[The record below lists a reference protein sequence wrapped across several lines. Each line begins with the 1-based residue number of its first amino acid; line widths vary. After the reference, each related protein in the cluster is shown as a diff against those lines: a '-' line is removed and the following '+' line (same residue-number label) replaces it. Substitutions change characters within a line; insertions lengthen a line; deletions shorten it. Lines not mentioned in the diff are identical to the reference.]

1 MSNKQKIGELL
12 LGLNIINQKDL
23 NSALEEQKITGDRL
37 GTVLLKMDILSE
49 EDLEQL
55 LGKQLNVPSINLES
69 YSPDPSLLTLIPEK
83 TIRKY
88 VVLPVSLDDKT
99 LTIATASPNDLA
111 LLDDLTY
118 TTGYK
123 IAPVVTSISSLHN
136 KIQEMFDKPVS
147 WEDALKVEEQGDLE
161 IMQSD
166 QDILEEDLE
175 QALQSAEE
183 TLVVKLVNAVIL
195 AAISKGAT
203 HIHMD
208 PKEDS
213 FEIYLRI
220 DGKLKL
226 LVKPP
231 ANLQLNVLN
240 RIKILGSIDI
250 LKRLVPCEGYFRAL
264 SSGNY
269 YDIDI
274 ATIPSSFGE
283 RMVLTFQQPFSK
295 EELKLEK
302 LGFTPESLNSF
313 KELINNP
320 RGFVLVTGSSDSGK
334 SSTIY
339 AALNHLKNSEKS
351 IFTFERTIKNK
362 LIGINQGEP
371 NERAGYSYEKG
382 LQFLIRQDVDV
393 LMVGELLTR
402 EAVVSTL
409 LASLSKTLVLGRFL
423 SNDTVGA
430 ISMLMDMDVP
440 PFMLFSSLT
449 AILGQRLIRRL
460 CQECIED
467 YDPPGDLGEE
477 IRSLTGKEHPRL
489 FRAKGCPACGSTGYN
504 NRIGLFELIIPTRE
518 LRDAIFA
525 KAPLNELKEL
535 AAKSTYNTFRQDGLI
550 KAVEGLTSYEEIVRI
565 I

>member
-12 LGLNIINQKDL
+12 LELNIINQKDL
-23 NSALEEQKITGDRL
+23 NSALEEQKVTGDRL
-37 GTVLLKMDILSE
+37 GTVLLRMDILSE

-69 YSPDPSLLTLIPEK
+69 YSPDPSLLELIPEK

-88 VVLPVSLDDKT
+88 VVLPVSLEDKT

-123 IAPVVTSISSLHN
+123 IAPVVTTISSLNH

-166 QDILEEDLE
+166 RDILEEDLE

-203 HIHMD
+203 HIHLD

-264 SSGNY
+264 SAGNY

-302 LGFTPESLNSF
+302 LGFTPETLSSF
-313 KELINNP
+313 QKLLDNP
-320 RGFVLVTGSSDSGK
+320 RGFILVTGSSDSGK

-339 AALNHLKNSEKS
+339 AALNHLKSPEKS

-371 NERAGYSYEKG
+371 NDKAGYSYEKG

-402 EAVVSTL
+402 EAVISTL

-467 YDPPGDLGEE
+467 YDPPGDLAEE
-477 IRSLTGKEHPRL
+477 IHSLTGKEHPRL

-535 AAKSTYNTFRQDGLI
+535 AEKSMYHTFRQDGLI
-550 KAVEGLTSYEEIVRI
+550 KAVEGLTSYEEIVRVI
-565 I
+565 